1 MNYTEETMIKTLT
14 KVFVGA
20 ILGAGLCAYVSE
32 PEIIEVFECDATEHA
47 RIKIALTECSDAAMV
62 CAWGENYKETALED

>member
-1 MNYTEETMIKTLT
+1 MIKTLV
-14 KVFVGA
+14 KVFVGVV
-20 ILGAGLCAYVSE
+20 LGMGLSAYISE

-62 CAWGENYKETALED
+62 RAWGENYKETTLEE